1 MLFARRQARPIGLD
15 IGHDSIKMLQLSAP
29 GKPLAVAAAARRALP
44 ARVPSTTGAALADV
58 LRQMLVDAPFV
69 GRRVA
74 AALPSEIVHTRTLR
88 VPIDADEAIDTSFAH
103 ADGLFPFDLNEATVR
118 SLSTTLKHPGRAA
131 FREVILFAT
140 RNCEVE
146 AYLAELRAAG
156 LTIDSL
162 QINPLAAYRAAERF
176 VEFGEILAMLDLGAA
191 RSTLVIGRGSS
202 VEFVRS
208 IEIGGRH
215 VEQAIGH
222 KLGLDESEV
231 RQLRR
236 RLAQS
241 ANRSSPR
248 SDPVA
253 SAVFDATRGLAE
265 HLAQQIAM
273 CLRYHAITFR
283 GQRPTRLAVVGGQAT
298 DPHLQHALSCATALQ
313 IEPINLLEGI
323 DTRHMR
329 PLDAEPPAGQWGACL
344 GMIPTAR
351 VAGARPAIRAAA

>member
-1 MLFARRQARPIGLD
+1 MLFPRRQARPIGLD

-29 GKPLAVAAAARRALP
+29 GKPLAVVAASRRALP
-44 ARVPSTTGAALADV
+44 AGTTSTTRGAITDT
-58 LRQMLVDAPFV
+58 LRQILVDAPFV
-69 GRRVA
+69 GCKVL

-88 VPIDADEAIDTSFAH
+88 VPIDAGQNDDPLTH
-103 ADGLFPFDLNEATVR
+103 AAELFPFDLRQATVR
-118 SLSTTLKHPGRAA
+118 CLSTTLQHPGRAA
-131 FREVILFAT
+131 FREVILLAA
-140 RNCEVE
+140 RNSEVE
-146 AYLAELRAAG
+146 AFLAELRNAG
-156 LTIDSL
+156 LSVDSL
-162 QINPLAAYRAAERF
+162 QINPLSVYRAAEHF
-176 VEFGEILAMLDLGAA
+176 AEPDEVLALLDLGAA

-202 VEFVRS
+202 VQFIRS

-222 KLGLDESEV
+222 KLSLDDTEV
-231 RQLRR
+231 RHLRQ

-283 GQRPTRLAVVGGQAT
+283 GQRPTRLTLTGGQAT
-298 DPHLQHALSCATALQ
+298 DPHLQHALSCATALR

-323 DTRHMR
+323 DTHRMRH
-329 PLDAEPPAGQWGACL
+329 LDAEPPAGQWAACIGIL
-344 GMIPTAR
+344 SPNRTTS
-351 VAGARPAIRAAA
+351 ARPALRAAA